1 MNKLMSLD
9 YRCAGGARRRRVSQV
24 PRARLNSSTGP
35 YCSARARS
43 TSGHHH
49 LSTLP
54 LPSPPPHPQPHHLTS
69 ARLGS
74 ITGANE
80 VVGIF
85 NYDKHVVL
93 ASVRPSVTAAR
104 GSSGQIRTNSSS
116 AIITASISF
125 NVVTAVSNCEKCS
138 GRPSGVENV
147 DV

>member
-1 MNKLMSLD
+1 MNELMSLD
-9 YRCAGGARRRRVSQV
+9 YRCAGGAHRRRVSQV
-24 PRARLNSSTGP
+24 PRARFNGSAGSNSLSH
-35 YCSARARS
+35 AHA
-43 TSGHHH
+43 TSGHLH
-49 LSTLP
+49 LGPLP
-54 LPSPPPHPQPHHLTS
+54 LPQPLTQPHRLTS
-69 ARLGS
+69 ARLSS

-93 ASVRPSVTAAR
+93 ASVRPSVTAAC
-104 GSSGQIRTNSSS
+104 GGSGQIRTNSSG